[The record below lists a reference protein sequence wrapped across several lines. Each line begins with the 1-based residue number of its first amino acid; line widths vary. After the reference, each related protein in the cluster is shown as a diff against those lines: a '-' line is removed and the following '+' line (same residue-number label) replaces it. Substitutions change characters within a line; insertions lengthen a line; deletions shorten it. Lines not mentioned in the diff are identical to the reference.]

1 MKDHLIF
8 DTLDIDTIEATD
20 NIGAHIRS
28 GKSGALVT
36 HHADFKPAPAGFSF
50 VDGDVTV
57 GSDSIAETAHGL
69 LTGDKVRLTTSG
81 VLPAGLA
88 LLTDYYVIRVDAN
101 NFKLASSAYNAEW
114 NKPVDITAAAGGG
127 THNVVGQVQDVRALD
142 VWVMNPLSVS
152 GTVTVNQGTSPWVI
166 GDGGGSITVDAAD
179 LDIRDLVHTQDSVRL
194 GNGTAFFT
202 STSENSDIALDVHI
216 SNTEIAV
223 IQGSDSPWAI
233 EGTVATNA
241 EKAEDAIHASGAIG
255 NFVLAVRNDANT
267 ALAADGDYTP
277 FTTDAQGRLKVAAE
291 VTVQA
296 GDAEFLEDSIH
307 NNADA
312 GIHILAVRQDS
323 LSSLVSADGDY
334 ASLKVN
340 AAGRLYVDV
349 GTVSIN
355 DAALANT
362 AIAHAANVLNVAAT
376 AEDVVASPL
385 ASRKYLWIYNK
396 ANTPVYVG
404 ASGVTAATGFPVS
417 PGSYLELRAGAAVDI
432 EFVGDAGKT
441 PEIRTLELS

>member
-8 DTLDIDTIEATD
+8 DTTDLTTVEDTD
-20 NIGAHIRS
+20 SVGAFVRS
-28 GKSGALVT
+28 GKAGALVT
-36 HHADFKPAPAGFSF
+36 HHADFKAAPAGFSF
-50 VDGDVTV
+50 VDGDVTP

-101 NFKLASSAYNAEW
+101 NFKLAASAYDAEW
-114 NKPVDITAAAGGG
+114 NIPVDITAAAGGG
-127 THNVVGQVQDVRALD
+127 THNVVGQSQDVRALD
-142 VWVMNPLSVS
+142 VWVMNPVSVS
-152 GTVTVNQGTSPWVI
+152 GTVTANQGTNPWVI
-166 GDGGGSITVDAAD
+166 GDGGNSITVDAVD
-179 LDIRDLVHTQDSVRL
+179 LDIRDLTHVSDSVRL
-194 GNGTAFFT
+194 GDGTSFFT

-223 IQGSDSPWAI
+223 TQGSDSPWAI

-241 EKAEDAIHASGAIG
+241 EKAEDAIHSSGAIG

-267 ALAADGDYTP
+267 PLAADGDYTP

-291 VTVQA
+291 ISVQA

-312 GIHILAVRQDS
+312 GIHILAVRQDT
-323 LSSLVSADGDY
+323 LASSVSADGDY

-340 AAGRLYVDV
+340 ADGRLYVDV
-349 GTVSIN
+349 GTITVN
-355 DAALANT
+355 DASLAAT
-362 AIAHAANVLNVAAT
+362 AIANAVNPLNTADT
-376 AEDVVASPL
+376 AENVVASPL
-385 ASRKYLWIYNK
+385 ANRKYLWIYNND
-396 ANTPVYVG
+396 NTKVFIG
-404 ASGVTAATGFPVS
+404 ASGVTAANGFPVS
-417 PGSYLELRAGAAVDI
+417 PGSYIELRAGAAVDI
-432 EFVGDAGKT
+432 EFVGQAGKV